1 MSITRLLFEL
11 LQILLRKF
19 DSLSRKEIKMIK
31 AQILWWKTTTKM
43 QNIWK
48 QKVVCTKQHSLFW
61 TRPTNPWW
69 NSQTLERRRK
79 YNWSEVV
86 SGTRS
91 RRVKYNDLLELH
103 KRYRF
108 TSAGKFFPPSLLA
121 ANFDLKDI

>member
-1 MSITRLLFEL
+1 
-11 LQILLRKF
+11 
-19 DSLSRKEIKMIK
+19 MIK

-48 QKVVCTKQHSLFW
+48 QKVVCIKQHSELPLL
-61 TRPTNPWW
+61 THDETHG
-69 NSQTLERRRK
+69 QTLERPIK

-91 RRVKYNDLLELH
+91 RRGKYNYLPELH